1 MELARD
7 GGDLSAGAATTERD
21 DFVRRMCEHAAGKRE
36 VAGVA
41 VWAWGGEGRPKQ
53 REMARGDEWIGDPP
67 HEPQGWYSVYDA
79 DAATGPGR
87 RELPPHVDESVL
99 SATVMLN
106 DQAEYEGG
114 GVWFAATGD
123 AINADAG
130 SVVAFAG
137 GLRHGGLPGT
147 RGTRYIVALFMYS
160 DVNAMSGRARGYTL
174 EELAL
179 APAAGSRV

>member
-1 MELARD
+1 MF
-7 GGDLSAGAATTERD
+7 LSESQNRAASLSRPQVSD
-21 DFVRRMCEHAAGKRE
+21 AFVVR
-36 VAGVA
+36 
-41 VWAWGGEGRPKQ
+41 
-53 REMARGDEWIGDPP
+53 
-67 HEPQGWYSVYDA
+67 YDA

-137 GLRHGGLPGT
+137 GLRHGGLPVT

-174 EELAL
+174 DELAL
-179 APAAGSRV
+179 APAAGPRV